1 MGRIIVKRILFIFLV
16 LCLSVSPLAADMHP
30 ESVQLGIREAERQ
43 VYTIDS
49 PISLQ
54 VHLHNHTSAPYLFE
68 LAGNKV
74 FNIELGVTNL
84 YNEKLP
90 ASENYIREKK
100 SRQQVYY
107 RDIRILPGE
116 EFSFYIDVD
125 DFVSIDTPG
134 IYFIQAS
141 FFPDLG
147 TSSALHSNILTVHFH
162 PAGSERGELE
172 EILEM
177 EVDQVLQKQQL
188 PPDQVVEYTIR
199 ARQRDEWEK
208 FLLYLDIEQ
217 LMLQNRLKEAEY
229 RRSSEEERIRMV
241 RKYRELLMSEEVDN
255 EILLKPVNFTIEKTV
270 YTPQTAEVRVSKE
283 FRYPDYTEIRHYR
296 YYLHRPEG
304 YWTIYKYQV
313 MGQETRS

>member
-1 MGRIIVKRILFIFLV
+1 MGRITVKRILFIFLV
-16 LCLSVSPLAADMHP
+16 LCLSVSPLTADMHP

-43 VYTIDS
+43 VYTVES

-54 VHLHNHTSAPYLFE
+54 VHLHNHTAAPYLFE

-74 FNIELGVTNL
+74 FNIELEVTNL
-84 YNEKLP
+84 YNEKLS

-147 TSSALHSNILTVHFH
+147 TSSALQSNILTVHVH

-229 RRSSEEERIRMV
+229 RRSSEEERVRMV
-241 RKYRELLMSEEVDN
+241 QRYRELLMNEEVDN
-255 EILLKPVNFTIEKTV
+255 DILLKPVDFSIEKTV

-304 YWTIYKYQV
+304 YWTIYNYQV

>member
-1 MGRIIVKRILFIFLV
+1 MKRFLFIFLV
-16 LCLSVSPLAADMHP
+16 LCLSVSPLTADTHP

-43 VYTIDS
+43 VYTVES

-54 VHLHNHTSAPYLFE
+54 VHLNNHTAAPYLFE

-74 FNIELGVTNL
+74 FNIELEVTNL
-84 YNEKLP
+84 YNEKLS

-147 TSSALHSNILTVHFH
+147 TSSALHSNILTVHVH

-229 RRSSEEERIRMV
+229 RRSSEEERLRMV
-241 RKYRELLMSEEVDN
+241 QRYRELLMNEEVDN
-255 EILLKPVNFTIEKTV
+255 DILLKPVDFSIEKTV

-304 YWTIYKYQV
+304 YWTIYNYQV